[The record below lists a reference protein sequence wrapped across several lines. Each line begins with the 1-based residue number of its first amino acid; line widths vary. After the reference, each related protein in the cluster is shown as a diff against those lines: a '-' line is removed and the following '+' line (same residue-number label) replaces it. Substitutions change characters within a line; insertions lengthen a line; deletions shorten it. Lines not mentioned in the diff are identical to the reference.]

1 MKKASDVH
9 QIISKKHSCNE
20 QGITLVALIVT
31 IIVLLIL
38 SGITIA
44 SFKQSN
50 IITRAR
56 SSAKRYSA
64 SQIDEKI
71 DMAQQNLV
79 AEREG
84 YDYSI
89 KDLVDEVKKENKDID
104 TIFVDESNNGRKATY
119 IIDDYF
125 YDFTKKDDGI
135 IVYNRKAD
143 ASDKDKEKYENK
155 KELKDLKSGIIT
167 FKNDKTDWT
176 NENVNVT
183 IVAKAEDKSIQE
195 KIDNGTYFVVSTV
208 NDATKLTTLTKS
220 ITSQVA
226 TNQGDTIYACLT
238 DGYGTYVATATEKI
252 ENIDK
257 TAPTD
262 AKPIAKTTTNSIT
275 ATNNQE
281 DKPGTTETKASG
293 IAKTEYSKDG
303 GKTWQASNVFS
314 GLTQNTTYYVQTK
327 VTDNAGN
334 TTTSEVATAKTTIVP
349 SGTTSG
355 VITLTPDHTTW
366 TNTDVKVTA
375 TTNQT
380 GYTIQMSTDGK
391 TFTDGTSKTLTSN
404 GTVYARLRDSSNNY
418 GACATISISIIDK
431 VAPTKPTYKAFYDDG
446 KTTYTSG
453 TWTNQHVKTDISS
466 IDANSGINRIEYSFD
481 KNSWNKFQFELSN
494 GLHQNGTTTTGT
506 ESWGL
511 TNRNDTVYF
520 RAIDNAGNI
529 SEVFD
534 SFNIRYDVTAPTS
547 TSATITNVTS
557 SGYDVYIYGVSD
569 NASGINRVQF
579 PTWTNSNDQDDI
591 QSNWWSNSSATGTRQ
606 SDGTT
611 WYYRVNITDHKNESG
626 VYNTHIY
633 GYDNAGNQKCL
644 ATLQTTV
651 PAPPLPTTTNY
662 TGCYADVN
670 DDGTVDG
677 VIFIDL
683 AQGASGI
690 WSTGNGIYSYSAVTS
705 GLRSYKTSTQT
716 SSYTGNYGTKPVIA
730 PNGKSGSARFYV
742 MALSDFDSS
751 THAWSDACSKKQ
763 IVGNVTFR
771 LPSKEEWSAFGGQ
784 FGITTS
790 NYSSSYGLSSRYWS
804 PTEYEGSRAWVAT
817 FCYGYMAY
825 GFETDNYSVRLCATF

>member
-1 MKKASDVH
+1 MIIRNIIKQHKRNLKECNNGIKKTSDVH
-9 QIISKKHSCNE
+9 QIISKNHSYNE

-31 IIVLLIL
+31 IIVLIIL

-50 IITRAR
+50 IIARAR

-71 DMAQQNLV
+71 DVAQQNLV
-79 AEREG
+79 VERQG

-104 TIFVDESNNGRKATY
+104 TIFVDESNNGRKGTY

-155 KELKDLKSGIIT
+155 IELKDLKSGVIT

-183 IVAKAEDKSIQE
+183 IGAKTDDKSIQE

-208 NDATKLTTLTKS
+208 NDAAKLTTLTKK
-220 ITSQVA
+220 ITNQVA

-238 DGYGTYVATATEKI
+238 DGYGTYVATATERI
-252 ENIDK
+252 DNIDK

-262 AKPIAKTTTNSIT
+262 TAPTATNTTNSIT
-275 ATNNQE
+275 VTNNQE
-281 DKPGTTETKASG
+281 DKPGAKEVKASGIKETQYQIKKNEDATWGALQSSGTFTGLTQGIKYDVRTQVIDNAGNKTTSQITTVTTGTIGEVEKATATPTSWTNKDVTVTLPTLTGFTTKYTTNGTAPSTSSATYSSPFTVSTNCTVMYVYTDETNINSAGTLTIDNIDKTAPTDTAPTATNTTNSITVTCKQADNAGTNEKASG

-334 TTTSEVATAKTTIVP
+334 TTTSAVATAKTTIVP

-355 VITLTPDHTTW
+355 VITLTPDHNTW

-418 GACATISISIIDK
+418 GASASISISIIDK
-431 VAPTKPTYKAFYDDG
+431 VAPTLNISKETYQEGFNNWTLPDGGSIENNILTLTKAGYAESYYYKTGNERWWITFDG
-446 KTTYTSG
+446 YTDKESTNHDVVVGSAGKGNGGLILCSG
-453 TWTNQHVKTDISS
+453 YFDNAFKSTVSQ
-466 IDANSGINRIEYSFD
+466 NSYSGNR
-481 KNSWNKFQFELSN
+481 L
-494 GLHQNGTTTTGT
+494 GTT
-506 ESWGL
+506 
-511 TNRNDTVYF
+511 
-520 RAIDNAGNI
+520 
-529 SEVFD
+529 
-534 SFNIRYDVTAPTS
+534 
-547 TSATITNVTS
+547 
-557 SGYDVYIYGVSD
+557 
-569 NASGINRVQF
+569 
-579 PTWTNSNDQDDI
+579 
-591 QSNWWSNSSATGTRQ
+591 
-606 SDGTT
+606 
-611 WYYRVNITDHKNESG
+611 
-626 VYNTHIY
+626 
-633 GYDNAGNQKCL
+633 
-644 ATLQTTV
+644 
-651 PAPPLPTTTNY
+651 
-662 TGCYADVN
+662 
-670 DDGTVDG
+670 
-677 VIFIDL
+677 
-683 AQGASGI
+683 
-690 WSTGNGIYSYSAVTS
+690 
-705 GLRSYKTSTQT
+705 
-716 SSYTGNYGTKPVIA
+716 IA
-730 PNGKSGSARFYV
+730 N
-742 MALSDFDSS
+742 
-751 THAWSDACSKKQ
+751 
-763 IVGNVTFR
+763 
-771 LPSKEEWSAFGGQ
+771 
-784 FGITTS
+784 
-790 NYSSSYGLSSRYWS
+790 
-804 PTEYEGSRAWVAT
+804 
-817 FCYGYMAY
+817 
-825 GFETDNYSVRLCATF
+825 